1 MKLLAKKLMPLVL
14 DDYLLFLLSIVSII
28 SAPVPIMVTGNPV
41 SDSILPTNS
50 LAFAGNFEKS
60 VTPLDSGKTMS
71 NFVNATCVALLI
83 RIAFFAKS

>member
-1 MKLLAKKLMPLVL
+1 MKFVTRKLISSVPE
-14 DDYLLFLLSIVSII
+14 DYLLFLLSIVSII

-50 LAFAGNFEKS
+50 LASIGNLEKS
-60 VTPLDSGKTMS
+60 VIPLDSGKTMS